1 MQAARTAL
9 GASGLPT
16 PEHAQALSL
25 SAMQRRNWTIARF
38 ATIALIAILAVVA
51 ILVRSPGKG
60 GSSHAPPSA
69 DEASASGFDG
79 AELPPGVRAHAFT
92 LASLSS
98 PPAGEPTGAVSL
110 AQLKGRV
117 VVLAFLYPACG
128 RTCTLI
134 AQQIRGALNEL
145 AKQPVVV
152 IVSGSAEYAIA
163 NGGVA
168 RARASAST
176 RAQTHSFLERESLTD
191 SAYFL
196 TGSPAQLRAVWRAY
210 GITPASAGE
219 KAFGEYAQVLLIG
232 REGHER
238 VVFGMEDLTAESLAH
253 DIGKL
258 QGG

>member
-1 MQAARTAL
+1 MSSRTR
-9 GASGLPT
+9 ASL
-16 PEHAQALSL
+16 L
-25 SAMQRRNWTIARF
+25 
-38 ATIALIAILAVVA
+38 ATVTVVVVVLAVIVIVGGPTRA
-51 ILVRSPGKG
+51 GPSQTSTSISSLAFVST
-60 GSSHAPPSA
+60 GSSA
-69 DEASASGFDG
+69 GFDG